1 MRQVAVERIHY
12 RKPFL
17 HFSATETIFIF
28 RENRRF
34 ALKNNSGNLVLL
46 INPTLY
52 HLQQFT
58 TLFWN

>member
-1 MRQVAVERIHY
+1 MRQVAVEIIHY

-17 HFSATETIFIF
+17 HLSATEAIFIF
-28 RENRRF
+28 QEKRRF

-46 INPTLY
+46 GNPTLY

-58 TLFWN
+58 TLLWN